1 MARSLALLLV
11 GAVTVAA
18 IDLAHKAAAG
28 PVFVH
33 ERSGLYA
40 LGIGA
45 VCVAWAAGVVLLRST
60 AIALAAGPLVGGAAG
75 NGISLAIWPGVP
87 NPILVGTVAFNV
99 ADLGVALGLVLLL
112 VTTVSF
118 GVRNRARLSEPI

>member
-1 MARSLALLLV
+1 MRSLALLLV
-11 GAVTVAA
+11 GATVVAA
-18 IDLAHKAAAG
+18 VDLAHKAAAG

-33 ERSGLYA
+33 ERSELYA
-40 LGIGA
+40 VGIGA
-45 VCVAWAAGVVLLRST
+45 VCAAWAIGIVLLRSPS
-60 AIALAAGPLVGGAAG
+60 IALAAGPLVGGAAG
-75 NGISLAIWPGVP
+75 NGLSLAIWPGVP

-118 GVRNRARLSEPI
+118 GVRNRARLFEPI